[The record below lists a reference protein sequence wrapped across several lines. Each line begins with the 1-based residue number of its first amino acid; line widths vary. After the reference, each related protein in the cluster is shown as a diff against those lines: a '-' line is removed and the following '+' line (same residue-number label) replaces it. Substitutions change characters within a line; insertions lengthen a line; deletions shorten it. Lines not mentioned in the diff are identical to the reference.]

1 MSCSLF
7 TLIENASTRIALIAE
22 LSHRV
27 NVISGREP
35 LIEAILS
42 TSRVQ
47 WKTFRHIFH
56 VSSSSLDK
64 KPLKPSKMSIILGSR
79 VQVCLEKN
87 IGYFIVYQHFEAQ
100 YMQLDKAPSH
110 VPISAHGSRKYR
122 AFLTLLKQCFQGLE
136 CVFV

>member
-7 TLIENASTRIALIAE
+7 TLLENASTRIALIAE

-35 LIEAILS
+35 LMEAILS

-79 VQVCLEKN
+79 VQVCLE
-87 IGYFIVYQHFEAQ
+87 
-100 YMQLDKAPSH
+100 
-110 VPISAHGSRKYR
+110 
-122 AFLTLLKQCFQGLE
+122 
-136 CVFV
+136 